1 MVKDFSTI
9 SELKT
14 IREQKSRLSE
24 RESELSSPI
33 LSDLGLISELYKWF
47 AEILSNMDFPP
58 CLESVTQRKK
68 FLFIILFLY
77 SPSTLAGG
85 KMLCGLRDKLCE
97 VTNITSKSTISDNCA
112 DVVFMYQ
119 NYKSFRKDIDYLYTE
134 VLNRLKVKELIN

>member
-33 LSDLGLISELYKWF
+33 LSDLELISELYKWF
-47 AEILSNMDFPP
+47 ADILSNMDLPP

-119 NYKSFRKDIDYLYTE
+119 NYNNFRKDIDYLYTE
-134 VLNRLKVKELIN
+134 ILNRLRVKELIN